1 MTATLASISVRV
13 QETSLPGM
21 LILKPR
27 VFEDPRGFFLE
38 SYNER
43 EMSEAGIQER
53 FVQDN
58 HSYSVRNVIR
68 GLHFQESF
76 PQGKLVRVAEG
87 EILDVAVDLRSG
99 SPTFGKWHGVI
110 LSGTNKHMLW
120 IPPGFAHGFRVLS
133 KSAHVLYKATE
144 FYHPESERTILW
156 NDRDL
161 KIDWNLYDPPI
172 VSEKDSRGI
181 AFSAVKGF

>member
-1 MTATLASISVRV
+1 MTATVASISLQV
-13 QETSLPGM
+13 QETSLSGL

-27 VFEDPRGFFLE
+27 IFEDARGFFLE

-43 EMSEAGIQER
+43 EMSAAGITGK

-68 GLHFQESF
+68 GLHFQERY

-87 EILDVAVDLRSG
+87 EILDVAVDLRRDL
-99 SPTFGKWHGVI
+99 PTFCKWHGVI
-110 LSGTNKHMLW
+110 LSGTNRHMLW

-133 KSAHVLYKATE
+133 ESAHVLYKATE
-144 FYHPESERTILW
+144 FYHPECERTILW
-156 NDRDL
+156 NDPDL
-161 KIDWNLYDPPI
+161 NIDWNLCDPPI

-181 AFSAVKGF
+181 AFRAVNF